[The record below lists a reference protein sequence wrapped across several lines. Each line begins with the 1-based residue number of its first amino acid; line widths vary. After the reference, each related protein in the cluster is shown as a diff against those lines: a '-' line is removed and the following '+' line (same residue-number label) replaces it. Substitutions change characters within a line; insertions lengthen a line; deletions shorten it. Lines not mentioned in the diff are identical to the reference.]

1 MKGNRM
7 KQFNQ
12 EMFNNFIK
20 DNGVYGFFPNSIT
33 LASGRKSYF
42 YANWRNVVEDVYLT
56 NKLAQFVLDFVDDK
70 GIEVDTFYGIPDGAT
85 KIGIITQNNHA
96 LRSSNYQK
104 GSHVLSMGR
113 KTPKDHGALKDR
125 YFVGAP
131 RGKTLVLEDVTTTGG
146 SAFKNVLSMAEAN
159 IDIVGVI
166 SLTNRMQKTNENSAV
181 SDMFK
186 NAGFDFYSM
195 STSLDMLPIIYDPSR
210 DGEALARKV
219 EKEFDQYGVNSLK
232 LL

>member
-1 MKGNRM
+1 MNKF
-7 KQFNQ
+7 KQETFND
-12 EMFNNFIK
+12 FIK
-20 DNGVYGFFPNSIT
+20 DNGVYGFFPDSIT

-56 NKLAQFVLDFVDDK
+56 NQLAQFILDFIDDMGMK
-70 GIEVDTFYGIPDGAT
+70 VDTFYGIPDGAT

-96 LRSSNYQK
+96 FRSDHYKK
-104 GSHVLSMGR
+104 GSHTLSMGR
-113 KTPKDHGALKDR
+113 KTPKTHGALKDR

-131 RGKTLVLEDVTTTGG
+131 KGKTLVLEDVTTTGG
-146 SAFKNVLSMAEAN
+146 SAFKNVLSMSEAGV
-159 IDIVGVI
+159 DIVGVI
-166 SLTNRMQKTNENSAV
+166 SLTNRMQKTTENTAV

-195 STSLDMLPIIYDPSR
+195 STSFDMLPIIYNPTTH
-210 DGEALARKV
+210 GEELGRKV
-219 EKEFDQYGVNSLK
+219 EEEFDQYGVNSLK